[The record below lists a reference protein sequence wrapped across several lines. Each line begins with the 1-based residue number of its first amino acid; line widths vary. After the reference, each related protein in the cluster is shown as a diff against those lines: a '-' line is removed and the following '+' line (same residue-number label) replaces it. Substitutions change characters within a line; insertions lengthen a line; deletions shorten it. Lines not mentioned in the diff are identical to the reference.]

1 MNLKHLNQ
9 KTAAVTKSL
18 LEDITILETEDK
30 MKDNRKLNQYCSVHR
45 YVYKEAYEQ
54 KIQIFQNL

>member
-45 YVYKEAYEQ
+45 
-54 KIQIFQNL
+54 